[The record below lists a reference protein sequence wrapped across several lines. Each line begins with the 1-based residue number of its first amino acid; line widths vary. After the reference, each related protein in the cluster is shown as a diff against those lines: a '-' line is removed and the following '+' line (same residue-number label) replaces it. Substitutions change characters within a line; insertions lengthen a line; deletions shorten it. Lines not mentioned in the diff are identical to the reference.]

1 MAAVTLTD
9 IPERVRPMPD
19 AKWYIV
25 HAYSNFEKKV
35 AATIR
40 EQAERKGLLHLIEE
54 IEVPTEEV
62 VEVAR
67 GKKKTVEK
75 RFFPG
80 YVLMKAQLTDDIY
93 HLVKDTPK
101 VSGFLGAEGGKKPLP
116 VRQKE
121 VDRILGKS
129 TDTSA
134 ERPRP
139 KVSFEIGEQVQVND
153 GPFQGFEGA
162 VEEIDEANGR
172 LKVTVSI
179 FGRST
184 PVDLE
189 FDQVVKI

>member
-1 MAAVTLTD
+1 MQAEQHVFKERAGPMA
-9 IPERVRPMPD
+9 E

-35 AATIR
+35 AASIL
-40 EQAERKGLLHLIEE
+40 EQAERKGLSDLIED
-54 IEVPTEEV
+54 IQVPTEEV

-67 GKKKTVEK
+67 GKKKTVER

-80 YVLMKAQLTDDIY
+80 YVLMKAQMSDDVY

-101 VSGFLGAEGGKKPLP
+101 VSGFLGSDGGKKPLP
-116 VRQKE
+116 VRQRE
-121 VDRILGKS
+121 VDRILGS
-129 TDTSA
+129 SA
-134 ERPRP
+134 DSAEERPRP
-139 KVSFEIGEQVQVND
+139 KISFEIGEQVQVND

-179 FGRST
+179 FGRGT

-189 FDQVVKI
+189 FDQVAKI

>member
-1 MAAVTLTD
+1 MA
-9 IPERVRPMPD
+9 E

-35 AATIR
+35 AASIR
-40 EQAERKGLLHLIEE
+40 EQAELKGLEDFIEE

-67 GKKKTVEK
+67 GKKRTVEK

-80 YVLMKAQLTDDIY
+80 YVLMKTRLTDEVY

-101 VSGFLGAEGGKKPLP
+101 VSGFLGADGGKRPLP
-116 VRQKE
+116 VPQRE
-121 VDRILGKS
+121 VDRILG
-129 TDTSA
+129 TPEEAVD
-134 ERPRP
+134 RPRP
-139 KVSFEIGEQVQVND
+139 TIMFEIGEQVRVND
-153 GPFQGFEGA
+153 GPFQGFEGG
-162 VEEIDEANGR
+162 VEEIDEENAR

-179 FGRST
+179 FGRAT

-189 FDQVVKI
+189 FTQVDKT

>member
-1 MAAVTLTD
+1 MA
-9 IPERVRPMPD
+9 E

-35 AATIR
+35 AAAIL
-40 EQAERKGLLHLIEE
+40 EQAERKGLSELIEE
-54 IEVPTEEV
+54 MQVPTEEV
-62 VEVAR
+62 VEVSR
-67 GKKKTVEK
+67 GKKRTVER
-75 RFFPG
+75 RFMPG
-80 YVLMKAQLTDDIY
+80 YVLMKARMTDDVY

-121 VDRILGKS
+121 VDRLLG
-129 TDTSA
+129 TSSEQSE
-134 ERPRP
+134 ERVRP
-139 KVSFEIGEQVQVND
+139 QISFEIGEEVQVNE

-162 VEEIDEANGR
+162 VEEIDDENGR

-179 FGRST
+179 FGRAT

-189 FDQVVKI
+189 YEQVQKI

>member
-1 MAAVTLTD
+1 MA
-9 IPERVRPMPD
+9 E

-35 AATIR
+35 ATSIM
-40 EQAERKGLLHLIEE
+40 EQAERKDLTDLIEE

-62 VEVAR
+62 VEVSR

-80 YVLMKAQLTDDIY
+80 YVLMKAQLTDEIY

-101 VSGFLGAEGGKKPLP
+101 VTGFLGADGGKKPLP
-116 VRQKE
+116 VPQRE
-121 VDRILGKS
+121 VDRILG
-129 TDTSA
+129 TA
-134 ERPRP
+134 EEPVERARPQIT
-139 KVSFEIGEQVQVND
+139 FEIGEQVRVND
-153 GPFQGFEGA
+153 GPFQGFEGG
-162 VEEIDEANGR
+162 VEEVDDNNAR

-179 FGRST
+179 FGRAT

-189 FDQVVKI
+189 FGQVDKLQ

>member
-1 MAAVTLTD
+1 MA
-9 IPERVRPMPD
+9 E

-35 AATIR
+35 AAAIL
-40 EQAERKGLLHLIEE
+40 EQAGRKGLSELIEE
-54 IEVPTEEV
+54 IQVPTEEI
-62 VEVAR
+62 VEVVR
-67 GKKKTVEK
+67 GKKKVTER
-75 RFFPG
+75 RFMPG
-80 YVLMKAQLTDDIY
+80 YVLMKTVMTDDVY

-121 VDRILGKS
+121 VDRLLGTS
-129 TDTSA
+129 TETNE

-139 KVSFEIGEQVQVND
+139 KISFEIGEEVQVND

-162 VEEIDEANGR
+162 VEEIDEENGR

-179 FGRST
+179 FGRAT

-189 FDQVVKI
+189 FEQVQKL

>member
-1 MAAVTLTD
+1 MA
-9 IPERVRPMPD
+9 E

-35 AATIR
+35 AASIL
-40 EQAERKGLLHLIEE
+40 EQAERKGLSDLIED
-54 IEVPTEEV
+54 IQVPTEEV

-67 GKKKTVEK
+67 GKKKTVER

-80 YVLMKAQLTDDIY
+80 YVLLKAAMTDDVY

-101 VSGFLGAEGGKKPLP
+101 VSGFLGSDGGKKPLP
-116 VRQKE
+116 VRQRE
-121 VDRILGKS
+121 VDRILGTA
-129 TDTSA
+129 TDSPE

-139 KVSFEIGEQVQVND
+139 KISFEIGEQVQVND

-179 FGRST
+179 FGRGT

-189 FDQVVKI
+189 FDQVAKV

>member
-1 MAAVTLTD
+1 MA
-9 IPERVRPMPD
+9 D

-35 AATIR
+35 AQSIR
-40 EQAERKGLLHLIEE
+40 EQAERKGLDELVLE

-67 GKKKTVEK
+67 GKKKTVER

-80 YVLMKAQLTDDIY
+80 YVLMKAVLTDDIY

-101 VSGFLGAEGGKKPLP
+101 VTGFLGADGGKKPLP
-116 VRQKE
+116 VRQRE
-121 VDRILGKS
+121 VDRILGTS
-129 TDTSA
+129 DDTS
-134 ERPRP
+134 EPQRLRPTITYE
-139 KVSFEIGEQVQVND
+139 VGEEVRVND

-162 VEEIDEANGR
+162 VEEVDDAAGR
-172 LKVTVSI
+172 LKVMVSI
-179 FGRST
+179 FGRAT

-189 FDQVVKI
+189 YAQVDKT

>member
-1 MAAVTLTD
+1 MA
-9 IPERVRPMPD
+9 E

-35 AATIR
+35 AASIL
-40 EQAERKGLLHLIEE
+40 EQAERKGFSDLIEE

-75 RFFPG
+75 RYFPG
-80 YVLMKAQLTDDIY
+80 YVLIKAQLTDDVY

-116 VRQKE
+116 VPQRE
-121 VDRILGKS
+121 VDRILG
-129 TDTSA
+129 TSEEAA

-139 KVSFEIGEQVQVND
+139 TISYEIGEEVRVND

-162 VEEIDEANGR
+162 VEEVDEENAR
-172 LKVTVSI
+172 LKVSVSI
-179 FGRST
+179 FGRAT

-189 FDQVVKI
+189 YGQVDKLG